1 MFSSLLYLIVCS
13 CVLSRG
19 ATGCAQFTV
28 LSLARF
34 FCIVTFWCL
43 VHCLLLW
50 EVFYRRP
57 RPKYVTLCM
66 ATLHIA
72 CSNSDTEAG
81 PDSRQVPINLNNC
94 LCAFFSEQFYIE
106 NISLVHVS

>member
-1 MFSSLLYLIVCS
+1 MHCHVLVLSSLSSTL
-13 CVLSRG
+13 G
-19 ATGCAQFTV
+19 G
-28 LSLARF
+28 
-34 FCIVTFWCL
+34 FC
-43 VHCLLLW
+43 
-50 EVFYRRP
+50 RRP

-72 CSNSDTEAG
+72 CSNGDTEVG